1 MNLLQAINHG
11 IIRDLFFVVLL
22 TGYMLSIPACSKS
35 NFEEVDTR
43 EDGRLYS
50 GVGTLNSWTYAYD
63 TIAYSGT
70 TRDTFSGYL
79 KYQIEEDP
87 IINENDTTYQII
99 QYWRPNDTTQ
109 FIISRV
115 ETIRIEKGR
124 YIVSQDGLNFIK
136 LVFPIYENTSWLG
149 NSLFDTSDDIT
160 EIVGGEIV
168 ETISKGFEWRYRVDS
183 LNFPLEIGELS
194 FEDAL
199 SVNLVNHQ
207 TNVSERI
214 VNEVYAKNVGL
225 VSKNMSIL
233 NRPNQTEFPL
243 SQDANKGYTM
253 VMALIEYN

>member
-1 MNLLQAINHG
+1 
-11 IIRDLFFVVLL
+11 
-22 TGYMLSIPACSKS
+22 MLSIQSCSKS
-35 NFEEVDTR
+35 NFEEVDAR
-43 EDGRLYS
+43 EDGRAYS
-50 GVGTLNSWTYAYD
+50 GIGTINSWTYSYD

-70 TRDTFSGYL
+70 TRDTLSGFL
-79 KYQIEEDP
+79 KYQIEEAP

-99 QYWRPNDTTQ
+99 QYWRPNNTTQ

-115 ETIRIEKGR
+115 ETIRVEEGR
-124 YIVSQDGLNFIK
+124 LIVSQDGLNFIK
-136 LVFPIYENTSWLG
+136 LVFPIYDNTSWLG

-160 EIVGGEIV
+160 EVVGGEIV
-168 ETISKGFEWRYRVDS
+168 ETISKGFEWRYSVDS
-183 LNFPLEIGELS
+183 LNYSLQIGQFF
-194 FEDAL
+194 FEDVL

-214 VNEVYAKNVGL
+214 VNEVYAKNIGL

-253 VMALIEYN
+253 VMTLIEYN